1 MLEEIKKIV
10 ANFANISIDQL
21 SEETNFIELGID
33 SLTLLKIVMDVENV
47 FDVHFEDEEI
57 VDIRTILDI
66 SNIVVKKISWKFF
79 KK

>member
-66 SNIVVKKISWKFF
+66 SNIVVKKIS
-79 KK
+79 